1 MATNFN
7 NNIVFTT
14 SSATSGNE
22 DYTLLRTGR
31 IYDIFAIA
39 EGAAAGS
46 CTVLKG
52 ASTISSAMNVNAAD
66 GTLARTTSLDYAFNT
81 FAIGDTL
88 RVNKTASVATT
99 VYCYFASDGVVV

>member
-1 MATNFN
+1 
-7 NNIVFTT
+7 
-14 SSATSGNE
+14 
-22 DYTLLRTGR
+22 
-31 IYDIFAIA
+31 
-39 EGAAAGS
+39 
-46 CTVLKG
+46 
-52 ASTISSAMNVNAAD
+52 MNVNAAD